1 MENDHELRQVA
12 FLMEK
17 DAELPEFLFKTL
29 VMLKDISLSLDWHI
43 RTTLCMP
50 VIGFKVIHSYV
61 FFPLCFQVINLLDS
75 GGIYFY
81 YSTTQFLL
89 TS

>member
-29 VMLKDISLSLDWHI
+29 VMLKDISLSLD
-43 RTTLCMP
+43 
-50 VIGFKVIHSYV
+50 
-61 FFPLCFQVINLLDS
+61 
-75 GGIYFY
+75 
-81 YSTTQFLL
+81 
-89 TS
+89 